1 MIIVD
6 KYKKTVTEEQ
16 KQMIKSS
23 ADFSEEKFYR
33 YKFGWEMIFPELSEK
48 EIESLVW
55 HSFIY

>member
-1 MIIVD
+1 MIIAD
-6 KYKKTVTEEQ
+6 KYKETVTEEQ

>member
-1 MIIVD
+1 MIIAD
-6 KYKKTVTEEQ
+6 KYKETVTEEQ

-23 ADFSEEKFYR
+23 TDFSEEKFYR
-33 YKFGWEMIFPELSEK
+33 YKFGWEMIFPELNEK

>member
-1 MIIVD
+1 MIIAD
-6 KYKKTVTEEQ
+6 KYKETVTEEQ

-33 YKFGWEMIFPELSEK
+33 YKFGWEMIFPELSKE

>member
-6 KYKKTVTEEQ
+6 KYKETVTEEQ